1 MKKRLIIAVISAAF
15 MLSACGNS
23 QTGEGFSATAV
34 CEESTAMTEAF
45 TASVTEITASA
56 NTADYADEPLTVEE
70 EIISARIAHINERY
84 IYVKAL
90 TQNHITEVG
99 KYICIYKNFADLN
112 GFTGQI
118 GDYIDVFVDS
128 DCGVDDSEIP
138 GVSCN
143 SIVVTESSGIT
154 LGENE
159 TLAEVTECIKS
170 KNGSYL
176 LTVSA
181 FTLKGYYMFTPIF
194 IGSGSEYAVGDW
206 LKISFA
212 DDTCFME
219 SSPLQ
224 VSDEYVLNVE
234 KV

>member
-1 MKKRLIIAVISAAF
+1 MKKHLIIAVISAAF

-23 QTGEGFSATAV
+23 QTDKSLSATAV
-34 CEESTAMTEAF
+34 CEESTVTSEAF
-45 TASVTEITASA
+45 TASVTEITVSA

-70 EIISARIAHINERY
+70 EIISARIAHINEHY

-99 KYICIYKNFADLN
+99 KYTGIYRNFADPN

-138 GVSCN
+138 GISCN
-143 SIVVTESSGIT
+143 SFVVTESKGIT

-170 KNGSYL
+170 NNGGYL

-181 FTLKGYYMFTPIF
+181 FTLRGYYMFTPVF
-194 IGSGSEYAVGDW
+194 IGSDTEYAVGDW

-212 DDTCFME
+212 EDTLFME

-224 VSDEYVLNVE
+224 VNVEDVLGVE

>member
-23 QTGEGFSATAV
+23 QADEGFSATEA
-34 CEESTAMTEAF
+34 CEESTVMTEAF

-56 NTADYADEPLTVEE
+56 NTSDEPLTVEE

-84 IYVKAL
+84 IYIKAL
-90 TQNHITEVG
+90 TQNHITEIG
-99 KYICIYKNFADLN
+99 KYICIYKNVADLN

-118 GDYIDVFVDS
+118 GDYIDVFVDP

-143 SIVVTESSGIT
+143 RIVITESKNIT

-170 KNGSYL
+170 KDGGYL

-181 FTLKGYYMFTPIF
+181 FSLR
-194 IGSGSEYAVGDW
+194 GD
-206 LKISFA
+206 
-212 DDTCFME
+212 
-219 SSPLQ
+219 
-224 VSDEYVLNVE
+224 
-234 KV
+234 